1 MYVNDNEVKREIQKN
16 PKTLTNV
23 ECYAG
28 VKEQNAINGMVRN
41 LKYNQSTNDFGKIKS
56 FKIKLNHVQRRIWK
70 GSFHNS

>member
-16 PKTLTNV
+16 PKTFINV

-41 LKYNQSTNDFGKIKS
+41 LKYNQSNNDFGK
-56 FKIKLNHVQRRIWK
+56 FKVKCHKTKVHPFLIIM
-70 GSFHNS
+70 